1 MITDKEV
8 WGGVP
13 TFSEGPSHRLF
24 QCNAWLEAS
33 GYLQSYLIVWLVIDL
48 RILTDYFLLAKLMR
62 QTLSEKKV
70 TEGAIYFL
78 YTVVIGPRK
87 KFIPGQ
93 NRFTQFA
100 ICSRLYYYFRSI
112 RLMVE

>member
-1 MITDKEV
+1 M
-8 WGGVP
+8 
-13 TFSEGPSHRLF
+13 
-24 QCNAWLEAS
+24 
-33 GYLQSYLIVWLVIDL
+33 WLVIGL

>member
-1 MITDKEV
+1 M
-8 WGGVP
+8 
-13 TFSEGPSHRLF
+13 
-24 QCNAWLEAS
+24 
-33 GYLQSYLIVWLVIDL
+33 IDL

-78 YTVVIGPRK
+78 YTVVIGLRK

-93 NRFTQFA
+93 NRGF
-100 ICSRLYYYFRSI
+100 IRLYYYFRSI